1 MSPARRDTAVS
12 IETEGRG
19 ARRREETR
27 SKLVR
32 AAREV
37 MGRNGV
43 GATTIQ
49 AITDAADVGF
59 GSFYNHFASKEDI
72 VAAVMDEAVESFGAA
87 ADQLAD
93 RIADPAEV
101 LAASV
106 RHAIRRAA
114 ADEAWGWFLVRTAL
128 ARGRG
133 VGRGLGPRL
142 ARDIRNGV
150 ESKRFAIDDPVAA
163 VLAAGGAVLAV
174 IAAQL
179 HGDIGDDA
187 AERAAAVVLRLLGI
201 SAAEA
206 REIAHRRLPPIDTAG
221 PRKTENGK

>member
-1 MSPARRDTAVS
+1 MSPARRTASVP
-12 IETEGRG
+12 IESEGRA

-32 AAREV
+32 AARDV

-87 ADQLAD
+87 ADQLAG
-93 RIADPAEV
+93 RLSDPAEI

-106 RHAIRRAA
+106 RHVAHMR
-114 ADEAWGWFLVRTAL
+114 ESAL
-128 ARGRG
+128 AG
-133 VGRGLGPRL
+133 
-142 ARDIRNGV
+142 AD
-150 ESKRFAIDDPVAA
+150 VATIPTSVFKA
-163 VLAAGGAVLAV
+163 LLSHPLTDKGLAAF
-174 IAAQL
+174 IA
-179 HGDIGDDA
+179 DA
-187 AERAAAVVLRLLGI
+187 KK
-201 SAAEA
+201 
-206 REIAHRRLPPIDTAG
+206 AG
-221 PRKTENGK
+221 VTIKG